1 MVFFRVKV
9 EVKVKVVAIKL
20 KALVVTSTFVLKKTR
35 ASGRNVSKG
44 PNLLLQ
50 AGNTRIFDSIMKS
63 IVYRASN
70 KNETEDKAL
79 NLQYSADQ

>member
-1 MVFFRVKV
+1 M

-20 KALVVTSTFVLKKTR
+20 KALVVTSTFTLKKTR

-50 AGNTRIFDSIMKS
+50 RNMRTFDSIMKS

-70 KNETEDKAL
+70 KNEPEDKAL